1 LPDSYNGVT
10 SADNSAQLRWCD
22 FFDDPTLIDLINQAI
37 AGNQELKIRNQ
48 DVRIANNEIL
58 ARIGAYLP
66 FLSLGA
72 GASIDKAS
80 RFTREGA
87 VEDQLTVAP
96 GKGFPEPLPN
106 FLVAADVSWEI
117 DIWKK
122 LRNARNAAVQRY
134 FATAEG
140 RNYFVTRLIAEVAE
154 NYYEL
159 LALDSRLQILD
170 ATIAIQEQSLQM
182 AQARMQ
188 AGRDTSLGV
197 QRFEADVRKNQSEKF
212 IIQQEIIE
220 AENRIN
226 FLAGRFPQRVERQLV
241 DYLNLNLHALSV
253 GVPSQLLANRADIRQ
268 AERELTAAGLDV
280 LVARARFF
288 PALTLHAGVGYEAFN
303 TKYLFRSPESLIY
316 NAAGDLVAPLV
327 NRAEIK
333 ADYMNANAR
342 QLQALYEYQRTIL
355 NAFTEVINRMA
366 KVENYGRSIALKRQQ
381 SEALQAAV
389 SSAMQ
394 LFQGAR
400 AEYGDVLFAQRD
412 LMEVRMALV
421 ETKRQ
426 QLVAIVMAYQAL
438 GGGGVPTNQ
447 LQPPAAGNPNA
458 ENIPLEQPLR
468 LRPDGEQI
476 PPPPPAPQQPE
487 VLPPVS

>member
-1 LPDSYNGVT
+1 
-10 SADNSAQLRWCD
+10 
-22 FFDDPTLIDLINQAI
+22 
-37 AGNQELKIRNQ
+37 
-48 DVRIANNEIL
+48 
-58 ARIGAYLP
+58 
-66 FLSLGA
+66 
-72 GASIDKAS
+72 
-80 RFTREGA
+80 
-87 VEDQLTVAP
+87 
-96 GKGFPEPLPN
+96 
-106 FLVAADVSWEI
+106 
-117 DIWKK
+117 
-122 LRNARNAAVQRY
+122 
-134 FATAEG
+134 
-140 RNYFVTRLIAEVAE
+140 
-154 NYYEL
+154 
-159 LALDSRLQILD
+159 
-170 ATIAIQEQSLQM
+170 
-182 AQARMQ
+182 
-188 AGRDTSLGV
+188 
-197 QRFEADVRKNQSEKF
+197 
-212 IIQQEIIE
+212 
-220 AENRIN
+220 
-226 FLAGRFPQRVERQLV
+226 
-241 DYLNLNLHALSV
+241 
-253 GVPSQLLANRADIRQ
+253 
-268 AERELTAAGLDV
+268 
-280 LVARARFF
+280 
-288 PALTLHAGVGYEAFN
+288 
-303 TKYLFRSPESLIY
+303 
-316 NAAGDLVAPLV
+316 
-327 NRAEIK
+327 
-333 ADYMNANAR
+333 MNANAR